1 MDEYNRWKIIL
12 AKRFRRQLPLDIEY
26 CSPISIRAMLL
37 DVRTPDHIL
46 DRIAQAYC
54 DDEEVMRDLVRC
66 PNLDETTLAFIALT
80 SSDEIKSFIA
90 SARVME
96 VVFGDAAAEEKTEH
110 GKEKKKLNV
119 MQAIQR
125 MNVSQKIKLAM
136 SGAKEARG
144 LLIRESSK
152 VIALGVLANPRI
164 TIGEIEF
171 FAKSTNLSE
180 DVIRK
185 IGTNAEWTRKPTV
198 ASALV
203 NNPKTPVGISIGF
216 VPRMS
221 ARELG
226 ILETSRNVP
235 EAVRSAARNLLI
247 KKKMGKA

>member
-1 MDEYNRWKIIL
+1 MDEYTRWKIIL

-37 DVRTPDHIL
+37 DVRTPAHIL

-96 VVFGDAAAEEKTEH
+96 VVFGDAAAGEKTEQ

-119 MQAIQR
+119 MQVIQR
-125 MNVSQKIKLAM
+125 MSVSQKIKLSM

-152 VIALGVLANPRI
+152 VIAMGVLANPRI

-185 IGTNAEWTRKPTV
+185 IGTNAEWTRKPSV

-203 NNPKTPVGISIGF
+203 NNPKTPVGISLGF

-235 EAVRSAARNLLI
+235 EAVRSAARNLLV
-247 KKKMGKA
+247 KKKLGKA

>member
-1 MDEYNRWKIIL
+1 MDEYTRWKIII
-12 AKRFRRQLPLDIEY
+12 AKRFRQQLPLDIEY

-37 DVRTPDHIL
+37 DVYTPAHIL

-66 PNLDETTLAFIALT
+66 PNLDENTLAFIALT

-90 SARVME
+90 STRVMD
-96 VVFGDAAAEEKTEH
+96 VVFGDAATGETSEQVPK
-110 GKEKKKLNV
+110 KKKLNV
-119 MQAIQR
+119 TQQIQR
-125 MNVSQKIKLAM
+125 MNMSQKIKLSM

-144 LLIRESSK
+144 LLIREASK
-152 VIALGVLANPRI
+152 IIALGVLANPRI

-185 IGTNAEWTRKPTV
+185 IGTNNEWTRKPTV

-203 NNPKTPVGISIGF
+203 NNPKTPIGISLGF
-216 VPRMS
+216 IPRMS
-221 ARELG
+221 AKELG
-226 ILETSRNVP
+226 ILETSRNIP

-247 KKKMGKA
+247 KKKLGKA

>member
-1 MDEYNRWKIIL
+1 MDEYSRWKIIL
-12 AKRFRRQLPLDIEY
+12 AKSYRRQLPLDIEY
-26 CSPISIRAMLL
+26 CSPISIRAILH
-37 DVRTPDHIL
+37 DVRTPAHIL

-54 DDEEVMRDLVRC
+54 DDEEVTRDLVRC

-80 SSDEIKSFIA
+80 ASDEIKSFIA
-90 SARVME
+90 GTRVLE
-96 VVFGDAAAEEKTEH
+96 VVFGEVAPGGKTEQ
-110 GKEKKKLNV
+110 GAGKKKLNV
-119 MQAIQR
+119 MQIIQR
-125 MNVSQKIKLAM
+125 MNVSQKIKLSM

-152 VIALGVLANPRI
+152 IIALGVLANPRI

-185 IGTNAEWTRKPTV
+185 IGTNTEWTRKPAI

-203 NNPKTPVGISIGF
+203 NNPKTPVGISLGF
-216 VPRMS
+216 IPRLS
-221 ARELG
+221 TRELG

-247 KKKMGKA
+247 KKKLGKA

>member
-1 MDEYNRWKIIL
+1 MDEYSQWKIIL

-26 CSPISIRAMLL
+26 CSPISVRAMLL
-37 DVRTPDHIL
+37 DVRTPAHIL

-66 PNLDETTLAFIALT
+66 PNLDENTLAFIALT

-90 SARVME
+90 STRVME
-96 VVFGDAAAEEKTEH
+96 VVFGDAALEEKQ
-110 GKEKKKLNV
+110 GQGSEKKKLNV
-119 MQAIQR
+119 MQQIQR
-125 MNVSQKIKLAM
+125 MTMSQKIKLSM
-136 SGAKEARG
+136 SGAKEARSY
-144 LLIRESSK
+144 LIRESSK
-152 VIALGVLANPRI
+152 IIALGVLANPRI

-185 IGTNAEWTRKPTV
+185 IGTNAEWTRKPTI

-203 NNPKTPVGISIGF
+203 SNPKTPVGISLGF
-216 VPRMS
+216 IPRLS
-221 ARELG
+221 VRELG

-247 KKKMGKA
+247 KKKAGKV